1 MINNNRYFDLIRKY
15 QIPILLL
22 YLIVDY
28 YVMPLNVAFL
38 PFLIK
43 K

>member
-1 MINNNRYFDLIRKY
+1 MINNNRYFDFVRKY

-28 YVMPLNVAFL
+28 YITPLDVVFL